1 MSRGDDIS
9 LEDVVIRLLDGP
21 PEAGFDCGREDQN
34 RFLYERA
41 WEDQQEKV
49 STTYLYHVNG
59 MIAGYATV
67 CMDALPLGTRE
78 RSLRIRYKEVGALK
92 LAQLGVDIR
101 FQGRG
106 LGALIVA
113 DVIGLAREISVRI
126 GCRYVTLDAHPEVV
140 DWYEKALEFKRN
152 KLRQKLRLLEASGR
166 RDPST
171 LAISMR
177 FDIREP

>member
-1 MSRGDDIS
+1 MSGDDAIMMG
-9 LEDVVIRLLDGP
+9 DVVARLLDGP
-21 PEAGFDCGREDQN
+21 PEAGFDCGRADQN
-34 RFLYERA
+34 GFLYERA

-49 STTYLYHVNG
+49 SATYLYHVNG
-59 MIAGYATV
+59 MLAGYATV

-92 LAQLGVDIR
+92 LAQLGVDLH

-113 DVIGLAREISVRI
+113 DVIALAREISARV
-126 GCRYVTLDAHPEVV
+126 GCRYVTLDAHPEVAN
-140 DWYEKALEFKRN
+140 WYEALEFKRN
-152 KLRQKLRLLEASGR
+152 KLRQKLRLQETAGK

-171 LAISMR
+171 VAISMR